1 MRDHR
6 TELFSVEIP
15 VSEDTPQPV
24 RRIERGSGREAYFG
38 IALDFTDDIDA
49 GRYRAA
55 LTRTEARELYTALG
69 DALAK
74 ADPRSVDTERDGT
87 HVKVDAARTP
97 EDAEHRRMLGPAVKA
112 MRELAGI
119 KQSDLAV
126 ACDISPG
133 FLSNIEAGRKQPSP
147 VVARA
152 VANRLGVPIDAI
164 TYVIPG
170 CSCTNPAAAA

>member
-1 MRDHR
+1 MH
-6 TELFSVEIP
+6 TLLP
-15 VSEDTPQPV
+15 VSLACLTAFPLL
-24 RRIERGSGREAYFG
+24 AYCCFM
-38 IALDFTDDIDA
+38 TN
-49 GRYRAA
+49 
-55 LTRTEARELYTALG
+55 
-69 DALAK
+69 
-74 ADPRSVDTERDGT
+74 
-87 HVKVDAARTP
+87 
-97 EDAEHRRMLGPAVKA
+97 RRMLGPAVKA